1 MAYEIGLVLE
11 GGGMRG
17 VFTAGVCDALLDY
30 DISFPYVIGTSAGA
44 SNGCVYVAR
53 QRGRNRFI
61 NIDMQVVHPYV
72 GLRPM
77 LRGQGVID
85 LDFVFNEIPEKYYP
99 FDFQTYSASPSRLVM
114 VSTNALTGEAEYTEE
129 KSDFRRFVDAC
140 RSSCSLPLLCPHWQI
155 DGVPMVDGGVADSI
169 PYERALADGCQRVAV
184 VLTKDAAYRKS
195 ESRVWLPGR
204 VYKDFPKLREALQT
218 RGARYNRQLDRLAEL
233 ERHGVA
239 KVVRP
244 ANLHGVGRTT
254 QDAEPLEALYDEG
267 LRAGRDLA
275 KWMSRQPMAQAA
287 T

>member
-17 VFTAGVCDALLDY
+17 VFTSGVCDALLDY

-61 NIDMQVVHPYV
+61 NIDMQTLHPYV

-85 LDFVFNEIPEKYYP
+85 LDFVFDEIPEKYYP

-114 VSTNALTGEAEYTEE
+114 VSTSALTGEAVYTEE
-129 KSDFRRFVDAC
+129 KKDFRRFVDAC
-140 RSSCSLPLLCPHWQI
+140 RSSCSLPLLCPRWQI
-155 DGVPMVDGGVADSI
+155 DGSPMVDGGVADSI
-169 PYERALADGCQRVAV
+169 PYERALADGCRRVVA
-184 VLTKDAAYRKS
+184 VLTKEASYRKS
-195 ESRVWLPGR
+195 ESRVWMPGR
-204 VYKDFPKLREALQT
+204 IYKDFPKLREALLS
-218 RGARYNRQLDRLAEL
+218 RGARYNKQLDRLAEL
-233 ERHGVA
+233 ERQGAA
-239 KVVRP
+239 KVIRP
-244 ANLHGVGRTT
+244 TDLHGVGRTT
-254 QDAEPLEALYDEG
+254 QDPEALEALYDEG

-275 KWMSRQPMAQAA
+275 LWMRRQQQAGA
-287 T
+287 KS

>member
-1 MAYEIGLVLE
+1 
-11 GGGMRG
+11 MRG

-44 SNGCVYVAR
+44 SNGCVYIAR

-61 NIDMQVVHPYV
+61 NIDMQTAHPYV

-85 LDFVFNEIPEKYYP
+85 LDFVFEEIPKKYYP
-99 FDFQTYSASPSRLVM
+99 FDFETYSASPSRLVM
-114 VSTNALTGEAEYTEE
+114 VSTNAQTGEAEYTEE
-129 KSDFRRFVDAC
+129 KNDFRRFVDAC

-169 PYERALADGCQRVAV
+169 PYERALADGCRSVVV
-184 VLTKDAAYRKS
+184 VLTKEATYRKS

-233 ERHGVA
+233 ERQGVA
-239 KVVRP
+239 KVIRP

-254 QDAEPLEALYDEG
+254 QDTEPLEALYDEG

-275 KWMSRQPMAQAA
+275 KWMSRQSMAQAA
-287 T
+287 L